1 MSNKFIPNSFMV
13 ANAFVDEAMNK
24 ISDASVKIYLLI
36 IRKTRGWTKE
46 SDALS
51 LRQLEG
57 LSRKSRPT
65 VIRCLTEL
73 EEVGLI
79 KKHHQS
85 KYGNVFSPVDNYDIG
100 NFIKFPSKKVL
111 VKTFILFKKE
121 VVKNFYHFGYGENTA
136 QNAVEFYLNL
146 GNQKSVL
153 VKNFYHLTAVDKF
166 PMWSIFLTT
175 LNNKWSNILT
185 TGGKEFLPQVVKN
198 FNPQTN
204 TIKKH
209 YQNKKE
215 SWFVLK
221 TLKDEIA
228 LANDSIPVE
237 KITEATWFT
246 RELSAFENFN
256 EGKNHNPQFLTYLFA
271 DWLIRA
277 YFKYEK
283 QAAAKKM
290 VDGSTANGSTNT
302 KREPKQLTEKQIAA
316 FAQKLAHLPEFASK
330 HSAAGDSYEQ
340 LASRIKIKLMNPAQA
355 KKWEPYLKQVGFTG
369 TLMGTTA

>member
-1 MSNKFIPNSFMV
+1 MI
-13 ANAFVDEAMNK
+13 ANAFVDDAMNK
-24 ISDASVKIYLLI
+24 LSDASVKIYLLI
-36 IRKTRGWTKE
+36 VRKTRGWTKE

-51 LRQLEG
+51 LRQLEK
-57 LSRKSRPT
+57 LSKKSRPT
-65 VIRCLTEL
+65 VSKCLNEL

-85 KYGNVFSPVDNYDIG
+85 KYGNVYSPVDNYNLG
-100 NFIKFPSKKVL
+100 EWVKFPSKKVL
-111 VKTFILFKKE
+111 VKALVLFKKE
-121 VVKNFYHFGYGENTA
+121 TVKNFNHFGYGEKISSNRVSFLLKTA
-136 QNAVEFYLNL
+136 SN
-146 GNQKSVL
+146 KSVV
-153 VKNFYHLTAVDKF
+153 VKNFNHLKDVDNSTK
-166 PMWSIFLTT
+166 WLNIFTT
-175 LNNKWSNILT
+175 SNGNWLKILT

-283 QAAAKKM
+283 QAAAKTM
-290 VDGSTANGSTNT
+290 VDGSTASGSTNT

-330 HSAAGDSYEQ
+330 HSTPGDSYEQ
-340 LASRIKIKLMNPAQA
+340 LASRIKIKLMNPVQA

-369 TLMGTTA
+369 TLIGATA